1 MGLKMS
7 LKDAALVR
15 VNLFLDDRET
25 LSQYSTSFSKDSIIL
40 KEVKFEL
47 IKSSSLVED
56 RIDDRISACKLAK

>member
-25 LSQYSTSFSKDSIIL
+25 LSQYSTSFSKDSITEGKTEFFEML
-40 KEVKFEL
+40 KLYCLNKRL
-47 IKSSSLVED
+47 TIK
-56 RIDDRISACKLAK
+56 RG

>member
-25 LSQYSTSFSKDSIIL
+25 LSQYSTSFSKDSITEGKNGIFRN
-40 KEVKFEL
+40 VKTVLF
-47 IKSSSLVED
+47 K
-56 RIDDRISACKLAK
+56 